1 MLDTK
6 IARTVDNS
14 GMKFPDAVS
23 INGYKYIRVLQMDN
37 ISNDMIKSNIRQ
49 EYVMKHCTSK

>member
-1 MLDTK
+1 MK
-6 IARTVDNS
+6 IARTIDNS